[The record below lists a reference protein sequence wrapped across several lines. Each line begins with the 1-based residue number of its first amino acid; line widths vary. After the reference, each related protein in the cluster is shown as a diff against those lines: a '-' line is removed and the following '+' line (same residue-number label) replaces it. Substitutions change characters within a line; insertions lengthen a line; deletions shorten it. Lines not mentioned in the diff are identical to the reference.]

1 MIVSKEL
8 LEMITT
14 NFKINRF
21 EVSLDT
27 NGFFL
32 YELVID
38 SRMNGYQFKIAV

>member
-27 NGFFL
+27 NGFFF
-32 YELVID
+32 I
-38 SRMNGYQFKIAV
+38 